1 MMRCSETYWTVNRNH
16 QRDSH
21 CIRIP
26 DSRRRMRCGLAAL
39 AALAPCSVFSDSFIL
54 PPRDIDLVGVTTT
67 TTTTYEDTLL
77 DVARRHGL
85 GYREIVRANPDVD
98 PWLPGEGAQV
108 VLPTRFILP
117 PVERKGIVLNIPEM
131 RLYYFP
137 EPADNEMPV
146 VITHPIS
153 IGRMDWQTPVG
164 LTRVVRK
171 VRNPSW
177 YPPESI
183 RMEHAADGRPL
194 PKVVPPGPDNP
205 LGEYAL
211 SLGLPGYLIH
221 GTNKPA
227 GVGMRVTH
235 GCIRMYPEDI
245 EIMFNDVPVNTPVR
259 IINQPNKIGWIAN
272 TLFLEVHPP
281 LDEDE
286 ELRQRE
292 MTAVTELLVHA
303 TRGRIVPVDWAKAR
317 EIFDSASG
325 IPMAMSR
332 LERRQSS
339 LISDTRQ
346 NPPSISP

>member
-1 MMRCSETYWTVNRNH
+1 MNR
-16 QRDSH
+16 
-21 CIRIP
+21 IRQHDGHRTRLP
-26 DSRRRMRCGLAAL
+26 ALRRRLPCVLVAL
-39 AALAPCSVFSDSFIL
+39 TALAPYGAFSDTFVL
-54 PPRDIDLVGVTTT
+54 PPPDIDLVGVTTT
-67 TTTTYEDTLL
+67 TITTYEDTLL

-98 PWLPGEGAQV
+98 PWLPGEGTEV
-108 VLPTRFILP
+108 VLPTRYILP
-117 PVERKGIVLNIPEM
+117 PVKRMGIVLNIPEM

-137 EPADNEMPV
+137 KPAANELPV

-153 IGRMDWQTPVG
+153 IGRMDWQTPIG
-164 LTRVVRK
+164 LTRVARK
-171 VRNPSW
+171 VRNPTW

-183 RMEHAADGRPL
+183 REEHAADGRPL

-221 GTNKPA
+221 GTNKPS

-259 IINQPNKIGWIAN
+259 IINQPYKIGWIAE

-281 LDEDE
+281 LDEDQ
-286 ELRQRE
+286 ELRDRE

-303 TRGRIVPVDWAKAR
+303 TKGRIVPVDWGKAR
-317 EIFDSASG
+317 EIFESASG
-325 IPMAMSR
+325 IPLAMSR
-332 LERRQSS
+332 LERRHSS
-339 LISDTRQ
+339 LVSDARQ
-346 NPPSISP
+346 DAPSSLP